1 MLSGSSFLDKM
12 LHIKNWLAVRLE
24 TDHGQ
29 ALDRQTF
36 DIVWENYQLGD
47 EKVGIATVMA
57 NEASKDDVQ
66 IAMLLLEPSGEKIRH
81 RETHTLE
88 AHSIIRFMPDEQTR
102 RALTAQQRYL
112 LSRRSLV
119 MDGLGTNPQKFI
131 PKLVTPEDND
141 ESVNTLNIID
151 LLLTSEKI
159 FIDGDGTAVPSPIVK
174 IHEPGV
180 RRFRLQYDV
189 QDHFLVISN
198 VENLIRLFNFWLEP
212 WEIGGLQFSPAEM
225 PLPTDLPIPQ
235 SQLPLDSSVARWAE
249 AVSRIN
255 DSAQE
260 QLELNEYIDLD
271 EVAEAA
277 SRLHETFFG
286 PLREPAPNLAAAAPA
301 AIPDPPTNPVGLP
314 PSELTNLIKEAV
326 RGELD
331 EVRDSIRNIV
341 SNSGTYNRVI
351 ASMPGEIIDCL
362 RADNPDGV
370 LRKGE
375 IEEVVREA
383 LKDAGTILQ
392 IPAVPQD
399 LDATNPSSRMGEEVL
414 RRSSARHG
422 ISHP

>member
-1 MLSGSSFLDKM
+1 M

-29 ALDRQTF
+29 ALDRETF

-57 NEASKDDVQ
+57 NEASKDDIE
-66 IAMLLLEPSGEKIRH
+66 IAMLLVEPSGEKIRH
-81 RETHTLE
+81 RQTHTLE
-88 AHSIIRFMPDEQTR
+88 AHSITRFMPDEQKR

-189 QDHFLVISN
+189 QDHFLVMSN

-212 WEIGGLQFSPAEM
+212 WEIG
-225 PLPTDLPIPQ
+225 
-235 SQLPLDSSVARWAE
+235 
-249 AVSRIN
+249 
-255 DSAQE
+255 
-260 QLELNEYIDLD
+260 
-271 EVAEAA
+271 
-277 SRLHETFFG
+277 
-286 PLREPAPNLAAAAPA
+286 
-301 AIPDPPTNPVGLP
+301 
-314 PSELTNLIKEAV
+314 
-326 RGELD
+326 
-331 EVRDSIRNIV
+331 
-341 SNSGTYNRVI
+341 
-351 ASMPGEIIDCL
+351 
-362 RADNPDGV
+362 
-370 LRKGE
+370 
-375 IEEVVREA
+375 
-383 LKDAGTILQ
+383 
-392 IPAVPQD
+392 
-399 LDATNPSSRMGEEVL
+399 
-414 RRSSARHG
+414 
-422 ISHP
+422 